1 MNGLDLF
8 SGIGGI
14 AQALA
19 PWVRTVAYC
28 ERERYAQAVLL
39 SRMERGEIDCAPI
52 WDDVTTL
59 RGDMLP
65 RIDIITGGFPCQ
77 DLSLAGNRAGL
88 AGERSGLFFQII
100 RLVRELQPS
109 FIFMENVPGIFAGDA
124 LGTVNGEL
132 AALGYDCRWGS
143 LPAYAVGAHIERT
156 RWFALACSNGKRF
169 PGGALQGS
177 RREIGPRREKQSAG
191 LFETEIQLEKTA
203 SELAGKT
210 NGIPY
215 IDNRNHALG
224 NGVVP
229 QQVAEAFQ
237 RLAGLKLP

>member
-14 AQALA
+14 SQALA

-88 AGERSGLFFQII
+88 AEERSGLFFQIV
-100 RLVRELQPS
+100 RLVRELRPR

-124 LGTVNGEL
+124 IGTVNGEL
-132 AALGYDCRWGS
+132 ATLGYDCRWGCI
-143 LPAYAVGAHIERT
+143 PAYTVGAHIERV
-156 RWFALACSNGKRF
+156 RWFSLACSNSKRLQ
-169 PGGALQGS
+169 GGAFKGS
-177 RREIGPRREKQSAG
+177 RGSFGPRREKQSQG
-191 LFETEIQLEKTA
+191 FFETEIQLEKTA
-203 SELAGKT
+203 SSLAGKT
-210 NGIPY
+210 NGIPC
-215 IDNRNHALG
+215 IDHRNHALG

-229 QQVAEAFQ
+229 QQVQEAFQ
-237 RLAGLKLP
+237 RLAGLK

>member
-1 MNGLDLF
+1 MDLF

-14 AQALA
+14 SQALA
-19 PWVRTVAYC
+19 PWMRTVAYC

-65 RIDIITGGFPCQ
+65 RIDIITGGFPRQ